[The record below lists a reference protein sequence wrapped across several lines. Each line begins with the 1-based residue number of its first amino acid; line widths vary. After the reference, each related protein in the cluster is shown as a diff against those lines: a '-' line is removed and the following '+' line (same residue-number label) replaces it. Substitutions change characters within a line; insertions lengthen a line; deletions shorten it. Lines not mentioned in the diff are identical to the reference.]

1 MIEIEHS
8 EGRRVHIA
16 RFGRAVISGV
26 LWILAAI
33 GVATLEKYTLVLT
46 PYVKTSAQK
55 QQISKA
61 YMTYNKI
68 TY

>member
-1 MIEIEHS
+1 LIEIEHS
-8 EGRRVHIA
+8 EERRVRIA

-33 GVATLEKYTLVLT
+33 GVATLEKYAPVLT

-55 QQISKA
+55 QQMSKA
-61 YMTYNKI
+61 YATYNKI

>member
-1 MIEIEHS
+1 
-8 EGRRVHIA
+8 
-16 RFGRAVISGV
+16 VISGV

-33 GVATLEKYTLVLT
+33 GVATLGKYAPVFT

-55 QQISKA
+55 QQMSKA
-61 YMTYNKI
+61 YTTYNKT

>member
-8 EGRRVHIA
+8 EGRRVRIA
-16 RFGRAVISGV
+16 RFGRTVISGV

-33 GVATLEKYTLVLT
+33 GVATLEKYAPVLT

-55 QQISKA
+55 QQMSKA
-61 YMTYNKI
+61 YTTYNKI
-68 TY
+68 TH

>member
-8 EGRRVHIA
+8 EGRRVRIA
-16 RFGRAVISGV
+16 RFGRTVISGV

-33 GVATLEKYTLVLT
+33 GVATLGKYAPVFT
-46 PYVKTSAQK
+46 PYVKTGAQK
-55 QQISKA
+55 QQMSKA
-61 YMTYNKI
+61 YTTYNKT